1 MRKTNAVR
9 RNCLRAETTPKQRF
23 IDMAC
28 NSKSHAIKLWRVI
41 SVKFNIGLCVY
52 FQILYPNNIIQYNRL
67 IQYIQYNGFLRM
79 ETQHEVPD
87 ELFVKG

>member
-41 SVKFNIGLCVY
+41 SVKFNIGFCASLTLMC
-52 FQILYPNNIIQYNRL
+52 LLPNTIS
-67 IQYIQYNGFLRM
+67 
-79 ETQHEVPD
+79 
-87 ELFVKG
+87 K